1 MAPPK
6 RPPVWSPV
14 ALADLA
20 AIWNHYAK
28 VAGRLTA
35 DKTARDV
42 GIACRTLQERP
53 FAGRARDDVRP
64 GLRAI
69 AAGPILVFYRVGFDH
84 GAEILRVLDRRKDV
98 FIEEMFS
105 VEAERR

>member
-1 MAPPK
+1 
-6 RPPVWSPV
+6 VWSPV

-42 GIACRTLQERP
+42 SVACQTLQERP
-53 FAGRARDDVRP
+53 FAGRPRDDVRS

-69 AAGPILVFYRVGFDH
+69 AAGSILVFYRVGSDH

-105 VEAERR
+105 AEAERR